1 MEFPT
6 LGKQEK
12 FKKEGQREKEV
23 VDFKVSKFTSFPPTS
38 GQAECVLGEPSVG
51 RSSRAATPSSS
62 QADLVQRFSSIPI
75 IDSLQASN
83 DDVRK
88 LLTQSFSATDG
99 VLKSHMAPDSLH
111 PCA

>member
-1 MEFPT
+1 M
-6 LGKQEK
+6 
-12 FKKEGQREKEV
+12 
-23 VDFKVSKFTSFPPTS
+23 
-38 GQAECVLGEPSVG
+38 G

-62 QADLVQRFSSIPI
+62 PADLVQRFSFIPV
-75 IDSLQASN
+75 IDALRASN

-88 LLTQSFSATDG
+88 LLTQSFSATDD